1 MAEAPLDERS
11 RQVLLA
17 IIAEYVESAE
27 PVGSRSV
34 ARRHMRGLSPATI
47 RNVMA
52 DLEDMGYLSQPHT
65 SAGRVPTD
73 TAYRFYVDALGRMP
87 WGAAGVKGP
96 EPLPGP
102 AGTVEA
108 LMAGT
113 PAQLSAGTHMTGILL
128 APPLEHTVLSRLALV
143 PLGDERALAVV
154 VTDTGWVTT
163 QPLTAS
169 ARIPAD
175 DLREL
180 GRELTRRYR
189 GKTFQEILDDMGA
202 PSDPLDPLWTR
213 SGSLVEQVHALLRT
227 RTLYVSGAINML
239 DHPDLSDVAAVRGL
253 LKAFEEKAR
262 LIELLSRMAHE
273 RGIQVMIGG
282 ENPVEEMREC
292 SLVVST
298 YTHRDQV
305 LGVLGVVGPRRMPYS
320 DVISLVDE
328 TARLVSTSLSRVRR
342 DLYLPS

>member
-1 MAEAPLDERS
+1 
-11 RQVLLA
+11 
-17 IIAEYVESAE
+17 
-27 PVGSRSV
+27 
-34 ARRHMRGLSPATI
+34 MRDLSPATI

-73 TAYRFYVDALGRMP
+73 KAYRFYVDALGRMP
-87 WGAAGVKGP
+87 WGAAAGKDSDPVTTP
-96 EPLPGP
+96 P
-102 AGTVEA
+102 GTVEA

-128 APPLEHTVLSRLALV
+128 APPLEHTVLSRLALLPV
-143 PLGDERALAVV
+143 GDGRALAVV

-163 QPLTAS
+163 QPLTATERVS
-169 ARIPAD
+169 SD
-175 DLREL
+175 DLREI

-189 GKTFQEILDDMGA
+189 GKTFQEILDDMA
-202 PSDPLDPLWTR
+202 TPTDPLDPLWTR
-213 SGSLVEQVHALLRT
+213 SGSLVEQVRALLRT

-262 LIELLSRMAHE
+262 LIDLLSRMAQE

-292 SLVVST
+292 SLIVST